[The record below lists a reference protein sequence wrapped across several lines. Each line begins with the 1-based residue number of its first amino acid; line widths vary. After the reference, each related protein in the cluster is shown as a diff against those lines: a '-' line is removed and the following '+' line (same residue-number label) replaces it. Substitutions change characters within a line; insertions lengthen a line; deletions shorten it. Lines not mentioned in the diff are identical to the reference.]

1 MANLFAKIGRR
12 LLAAVPT
19 HHPRFASHSSGPPRN
34 RPPRQGL
41 ENIAQRSPRAGMV
54 DEGGLG
60 EDLGDIGKLEVLNK
74 AIAASGFASRRQA
87 ALLVTEG
94 RVAVALLPSSSSS
107 FTPHLRLS
115 SLCAQVCS

>member
-1 MANLFAKIGRR
+1 
-12 LLAAVPT
+12 
-19 HHPRFASHSSGPPRN
+19 
-34 RPPRQGL
+34 
-41 ENIAQRSPRAGMV
+41 MV